1 MVIFAI
7 KNNWARIILPYANK
21 NEVLLAINFYKNE
34 HKKLPK
40 IYFIKS
46 LKEIIQGTY
55 KAHQYKKEDSIKIIE
70 PKYKVD
76 LTHIAGNKLGKKA
89 LALAASGG
97 HHLLL
102 IGPPGV
108 GKTLLA
114 KAFPSITPNLTL
126 MEKLEVIKIYS
137 ITGKFNLDK
146 IDLQRP
152 FREIHTTSS
161 LISLIGGGQKLTP
174 GEISLAHNGILF
186 LDELPEFPRKHI
198 ESLRQPLESKSITI
212 NRVTGNIKYP
222 ANFTLIASMNPCPC
236 GYYGDKKIQCTCRP
250 YQIMQYQKRI
260 SGPML
265 DRIDIAIK
273 LNRSKKTDKYTTIKE
288 QEQIKQQIKTAR
300 NTQKQRFQN
309 SHIKN
314 NAMMSSKHIKKY
326 CQLDQETTKF
336 LDLTSTK
343 LNLSTRKIHQ
353 IIKIA
358 RTIADMQEKEKITI
372 DEISEAI
379 TYSTGKNLL
388 TNPNMI
394 NPLTTQVSTQLIS
407 PQH

>member
-1 MVIFAI
+1 MSNPAV
-7 KNNWARIILPYANK
+7 
-21 NEVLLAINFYKNE
+21 
-34 HKKLPK
+34 
-40 IYFIKS
+40 
-46 LKEIIQGTY
+46 
-55 KAHQYKKEDSIKIIE
+55 
-70 PKYKVD
+70 
-76 LTHIAGNKLGKKA
+76 
-89 LALAASGG
+89 
-97 HHLLL
+97 
-102 IGPPGV
+102 
-108 GKTLLA
+108 KTLVQ
-114 KAFPSITPNLTL
+114 S
-126 MEKLEVIKIYS
+126 
-137 ITGKFNLDK
+137 
-146 IDLQRP
+146 
-152 FREIHTTSS
+152 
-161 LISLIGGGQKLTP
+161 
-174 GEISLAHNGILF
+174 GILE

-212 NRVTGNIKYP
+212 NRVSGNITYP

-250 YQIMQYQKRI
+250 YQIMQYQKKI

-288 QEQIKQQIKTAR
+288 QEKIKQQIKTAR
-300 NTQKQRFQN
+300 KIQKQRFKDNQ
-309 SHIKN
+309 IKS

-326 CQLDQETTKF
+326 CQLDKETTKF
-336 LDLTSTK
+336 LDLTSIK

-358 RTIADMQEKEKITI
+358 RTIADMQEIENITI

-394 NPLTTQVSTQLIS
+394 NSLTTQVSTQLIS